1 MTARIAFIGAG
12 SLEFTRKLVRDV
24 LTFPALEDA
33 AIVLMDINAERL
45 GFARRVCQRIIDEGD
60 YPAKLEVTTDRK
72 TALAGADAVL
82 CTILC
87 GDVRTWQHDLLIP
100 DRWGV
105 STAIGDTRGPSGIF
119 RFLRTVPTML
129 SIVRDVE
136 KLCPNAIFL
145 NYTNPMAMNC
155 RALQRASSV
164 LVSGLCHSV
173 QHTAMRLASWVGVP
187 FDELQYTVAGI
198 NHMSWFI
205 RLEHKNTDLYPR
217 LRKVI
222 RARRDLRRRECVRC
236 EMFEQL
242 GYFVTESST
251 HNSEYNWWF
260 RKRPD
265 LLKKYFPRC
274 KGPKIGMENDVLY
287 RYRARERAWKRDVLR
302 ELKDPKPL
310 DLKRGYEYAA
320 HIINSYVSG
329 EPFWFNG
336 NVPNTGLID
345 NLPHDVCVEVPVLAS
360 RRGLEPI
367 HVGPLPP
374 QCAALNNVTV
384 ASEEMAVEAF
394 FQRDPE
400 MVYHAICYDPLTAAV
415 LSLAETRKMVKEM
428 FRKNRPFLKY
438 FRRLDAWLRS

>member
-1 MTARIAFIGAG
+1 MTRIAFIGAG
-12 SLEFTRKLVRDV
+12 SLGFTRALIRDV
-24 LTFPALEDA
+24 LTFPALEGA
-33 AIVLMDINAERL
+33 TIALMDINRERL
-45 GFARRVCQRIIDEGD
+45 DFARCACRRIIDQGK
-60 YPAKLEVTTDRK
+60 YPAKLEVTMDRRK
-72 TALAGADAVL
+72 ALAGADAVL

-87 GDVRTWQHDLLIP
+87 GDVKTWQHDLLIP
-100 DRWGV
+100 NRFGV

-129 SIVRDVE
+129 SIVRDIE
-136 KLCPNAIFL
+136 KLCPDAIFL

-173 QHTAMRLASWVGVP
+173 QGTAVRLASWVGVP
-187 FDELQYTVAGI
+187 FDELQYTAAGI

-217 LRKVI
+217 LRSVM
-222 RARRDLRRRECVRC
+222 RASPDLRRREPVRY
-236 EMFEQL
+236 EMLKQL

-274 KGPKIGMENDVLY
+274 EGPKIGMENDAIY
-287 RYRARERAWKRDVLR
+287 RYRARERTWKRDFLR
-302 ELKDPKPL
+302 DLRDPKPL
-310 DLKRGYEYAA
+310 DLQRGQEYAA
-320 HIINSYVSG
+320 HIINAYTG
-329 EPFWFNG
+329 AEPFWFNG
-336 NVPNTGLID
+336 NVPNTGLIE
-345 NLPHDVCVEVPVLAS
+345 NLPPGACVEAPVLAS

-374 QCAALNNVTV
+374 QCAALNNVTI
-384 ASEEMAVEAF
+384 AGEEMAVEAF
-394 FQRDPE
+394 FRRDPE
-400 MVYHAICYDPLTAAV
+400 MVYHACCYDPLSAAV
-415 LSLAETRKMVKEM
+415 LSLAEIRKMVKAL
-428 FRKNRPFLKY
+428 FRKHRSWLRY
-438 FRRLDAWLRS
+438 FRNLDAFLRS